1 MLTAYSVEP
10 SLPFVLLD
18 RNAVANAVAPDDAA
32 APTAAATVIARLDLL
47 HGLVEQTRVE
57 VLALRELNHQLL
69 DLVAPAAVEGPQA
82 LRVRLL
88 GAFEM
93 RVGGRA
99 IEGWRS
105 RKPRQ
110 LLAYLAFD
118 PDRPVARETLIETF
132 WPESEPAR
140 GANNLSIAV
149 HHIRTRLGELLPDGR
164 GESRGLSVQQGLYR
178 LAPEL
183 PWDVDVHAF
192 RAHVNAGNAAL
203 AAGRIEETRERLT
216 AAIEVYRGEL
226 LESDLAEEWALE
238 PREALGGLFQSA
250 ASWLAAERRPGR
262 RLAAAAAVRPA
273 PGAARRWRRGR
284 PPLADPRAH
293 GARQPRVGA
302 APVPGLRAGAT
313 RRVRR
318 RALGA
323 EANVA
328 ARARALIRAA
338 TPRRTMTAPA
348 SIARQS
354 RGKAAPAMCALG
366 GRGRIVSR
374 RRAGPRGRAG
384 RLGERAAW

>member
-1 MLTAYSVEP
+1 
-10 SLPFVLLD
+10 
-18 RNAVANAVAPDDAA
+18 
-32 APTAAATVIARLDLL
+32 
-47 HGLVEQTRVE
+47 
-57 VLALRELNHQLL
+57 
-69 DLVAPAAVEGPQA
+69 
-82 LRVRLL
+82 
-88 GAFEM
+88 M

-238 PREALGGLFQSA
+238 PRRGA
-250 ASWLAAERRPGR
+250 RRPLPVR
-262 RLAAAAAVRPA
+262 RELARSRTPPRPA
-273 PGAARRWRRGR
+273 TGRGCCSSASAWCSATPAAR
-284 PPLADPRAH
+284 PAT
-293 GARQPRVGA
+293 
-302 APVPGLRAGAT
+302 AG
-313 RRVRR
+313 
-318 RALGA
+318 
-323 EANVA
+323 
-328 ARARALIRAA
+328 
-338 TPRRTMTAPA
+338 
-348 SIARQS
+348 
-354 RGKAAPAMCALG
+354 
-366 GRGRIVSR
+366 
-374 RRAGPRGRAG
+374 
-384 RLGERAAW
+384 